1 MTLEEKK
8 IVLVAGHYMSWGSDE
23 EVLKA
28 YRRLESI
35 EDEHGD
41 EFASDYVSM
50 WGPLGTLSVKY
61 TLRVINA
68 ALFGLEKFLIEYKNE
83 IIQSLYDDNDVSY
96 DREGKEIQ
104 RDGEDIS

>member
-8 IVLVAGHYMSWGSDE
+8 IVLVAGHYISCGSDE

-50 WGPLGTLSVKY
+50 WGPLGTLSVEYVLK
-61 TLRVINA
+61 VINA
-68 ALFGLEKFLIEYKNE
+68 GLFGLEEFLIEYKND
-83 IIQSLYDDNDVSY
+83 IIQLLYDDNDVSY
-96 DREGKEIQ
+96 DREGEEI
-104 RDGEDIS
+104 